1 MPNSKDVLLKIE
13 RGNMAI
19 ATHEETREVIDNLI
33 TQIDELKAYKTAY
46 EHIKKSIVEV
56 WGDYIKEG
64 EAKALKCI
72 QEPVNVKLTIALAE
86 ITAKI
91 ETMRMMSC
99 FIERSLERAKGGEI

>member
-1 MPNSKDVLLKIE
+1 
-13 RGNMAI
+13 MAI

-33 TQIDELKAYKTAY
+33 AQVDELKAYKTAY

-56 WGDYIKEG
+56 WGDYITQSEKI
-64 EAKALKCI
+64 ALKA
-72 QEPVNVKLTIALAE
+72 VKEQAKPEILRELIE

-99 FIERSLERAKGGEI
+99 FIERSLERAKGASE